1 LSTSALL
8 VHACATLLFVLALV
22 IGKPVLCV
30 VALAIEVGYAA
41 LSDKG
46 KQ

>member
-1 LSTSALL
+1 MSTSALL
-8 VHACATLLFVLALV
+8 LHACATVLFILALV

-30 VALAIEVGYAA
+30 VALAVELGYAA
-41 LSDKG
+41 LSDQG

>member
-1 LSTSALL
+1 MKTSAIL
-8 VHACATLLFVLALV
+8 VHSSATLLFILAVV

-30 VALAIEVGYAA
+30 IALAMEVGYAA

-46 KQ
+46 RK